1 MPKPHRILL
10 DRVSGY
16 ADEAAAFVRRRRHT
30 RRAFA
35 RLYYADGTSD
45 DLAAGTAAGDRL
57 YAAAA
62 ELIEAAGPRG
72 ESKRSA
78 R

>member
-1 MPKPHRILL
+1 MPKPHRIFL

-16 ADEAAAFVRRRRHT
+16 ADEAGAFVRRRRHT

-35 RLYYADGTSD
+35 RLYYADGSSD
-45 DLAAGTAAGDRL
+45 DIAGTDAGERL

-62 ELIEAAGPRG
+62 APIELAEPPHEA
-72 ESKRSA
+72 KRS
-78 R
+78 RG

>member
-1 MPKPHRILL
+1 MPKPHRIFL

-16 ADEAAAFVRRRRHT
+16 ADEAGAFVRRRRHT

-35 RLYYADGTSD
+35 RLYYADGSSD
-45 DLAAGTAAGDRL
+45 DLAGTDAGDRL

-62 ELIEAAGPRG
+62 APIELAEPVPEA
-72 ESKRSA
+72 KRS
-78 R
+78 RG